1 MSTPWE
7 KYAKFRRDRQSPVFA
22 EFASLYDFDLDDFQV
37 SACRELEAGNGVLVA
52 APTGSGKTLVGEFA
66 VHLALQQGRKCFY
79 TAPIKALSN
88 QKFNDLVQRYGAE
101 RVGLL
106 TGDNTINGEA
116 PIVVMTTEVLRNM
129 IYAGSQ
135 TLAGLGYVVMDEVHY
150 LADRYRGAVWEEV
163 IIHLPESVALVSLSA
178 TVSNAEE
185 FGEWLST
192 VRGATT
198 TIVEERRPVPLYQHV
213 MVGRRM
219 YDLFADREG
228 AGTGEEAKVNPELL
242 KVARDDWRSTRTN
255 DRRDKRG
262 APRGRGGARG
272 QRGPRRPYLPSRFD
286 VVERLDSEGLLPA
299 IVFIFSRIGCDAA
312 VRQCLDANLRLTT
325 PEERATVRAF
335 VEERCRSIPAEDLHI
350 LGYHD
355 FLDGLTRGI
364 AAHHA
369 GMLPTFK
376 ECVEALFA
384 GGLCKVV
391 FATETLALGINM
403 PARSVVIEKLSKW
416 NGETHADI
424 TPGEYT
430 QLTGRAGRRG
440 IDVEG
445 HGVVLWQPG
454 TDPRAV
460 AGLASRRTYP
470 LKSSFRPSYNM
481 AVNLVKRVGRHTA
494 RELLE
499 SSFAQFQAD
508 KAVVGLA
515 RQLRKSEEALAGY
528 AEAATCHLGDFMEY
542 SEIRRRLSDLEASLS
557 KARKSD
563 RRDEVVASLEA
574 LRPGDVIEVPAGR
587 YAGMAV
593 VVDPGGVSEREGPRP
608 YVVTADRQAR
618 RLSLVDFPVPVHAVT
633 RMRIPRNFNGRN
645 PQSRRDL
652 ASSLRAKT
660 HGLSPPPPSR
670 GAGTRGRR
678 GAGGARQAE
687 GEQEVSRL
695 RAQLRAHPCHG
706 CDERESHAR
715 WAERHHKLAR
725 DARTLERRIEQRTN
739 TIARQ
744 FDRVCDLLTALGYL
758 DENDEVT
765 GSGQRLMRIYTDM
778 DLVAAESLQHGL
790 WDGLSPSELAAA
802 LSALVFESR
811 RADDASA
818 PRLPGGRVKDTLA
831 EMVSLWAD
839 LDALEREHRLDFLR
853 EPDLGFAWAAYRWAE
868 GASLDEVLGET
879 DLAAGDFVRWVK
891 QLLDLA
897 DQVADAAGDTPLR
910 KSAREA
916 SDALRRGVVAYS
928 SVSD

>member
-1 MSTPWE
+1 MTTPSD
-7 KYAKFRRDRQSPVFA
+7 KYAKFRRDQKSPLFA
-22 EFASLYDFDLDDFQV
+22 DFASLYDFDLDGFQV
-37 SACRELEAGNGVLVA
+37 RACQELEAGNGVLVA

-66 VHLALQQGRKCFY
+66 VHLALAQGRKCFY

-88 QKFNDLVQRYGAE
+88 QKFNDLVDRYGAE
-101 RVGLL
+101 QVGLL

-129 IYAGSQ
+129 IYAGSR
-135 TLAGLGYVVMDEVHY
+135 TLTGLGYVVMDEVHY

-163 IIHLPESVALVSLSA
+163 NIHLPESVALVSLSA

-213 MVGRRM
+213 MVGRRL
-219 YDLFADREG
+219 YDLFAVREG
-228 AGTGEEAKVNPELL
+228 AVAGEAKVNPDLL
-242 KVARDDWRSTRTN
+242 KVARDDWRASRTS
-255 DRRDKRG
+255 DRRDRRG
-262 APRGRGGARG
+262 APRGRAGARG
-272 QRGPRRPYLPSRFD
+272 QGARRSYLPSRFD
-286 VVERLDSEGLLPA
+286 VVDKLDAEGLLPA
-299 IVFIFSRIGCDAA
+299 IVFIFSRVGCDAA
-312 VRQCLDANLRLTT
+312 VTQCLNANLRLTT
-325 PEERATVRAF
+325 PEERETIRGF
-335 VEERCRSIPAEDLHI
+335 VEERCRNIPDEDLHV

-355 FLDGLTRGI
+355 FLDGLTRGV

-376 ECVEALFA
+376 ECVEALFEQ
-384 GGLCKVV
+384 GLCKVV

-454 TDPRAV
+454 LDPKAV
-460 AGLASRRTYP
+460 AGLASTRTYP

-542 SEIRRRLSDLEASLS
+542 ATIRRRLSDVESSL
-557 KARKSD
+557 AKSRRVD
-563 RRDEVVASLEA
+563 QRDEVVASLEA

-593 VVDPGGVSEREGPRP
+593 VVDPGAVSEREGPRP

-618 RLSLVDFPVPVHAVT
+618 RLSLVDFPVPVAAIT

-652 ASSLRAKT
+652 ASTLRAKT
-660 HGLSPPPPSR
+660 HGFTPPPPGR
-670 GAGTRGRR
+670 GKPSRGRR
-678 GAGGARQAE
+678 GPSARQEE
-687 GEQEVSRL
+687 GEREISGL
-695 RAQLRAHPCHG
+695 RAELRAHPCHG

-715 WAERHHKLAR
+715 WAERWFKLDR
-725 DARTLERRIEQRTN
+725 DARTLKRRIEQRTN

-758 DENDEVT
+758 ENDEVT
-765 GSGQRLMRIYTDM
+765 PTGERLMRIYTDM
-778 DLVAAESLQHGL
+778 DLVAAESLRHDL
-790 WDGLSPSELAAA
+790 WVDLSPSELAAA

-818 PRLPGGRVKDTLA
+818 PRLPGGRVRDVLG

-839 LDALEREHRLDFLR
+839 LDALEREHKLDFLR

-868 GASLDEVLGET
+868 GASLDDVLTET

-891 QLLDLA
+891 QLLDVA
-897 DQVADAAGDTPLR
+897 DQVADAAGDTRLR
-910 KSAREA
+910 KTARRA